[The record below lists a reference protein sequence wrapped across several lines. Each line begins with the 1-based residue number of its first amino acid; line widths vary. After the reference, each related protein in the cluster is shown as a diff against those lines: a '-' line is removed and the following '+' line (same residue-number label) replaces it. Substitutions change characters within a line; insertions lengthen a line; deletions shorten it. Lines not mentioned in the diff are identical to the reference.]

1 MTAALS
7 IPVPGKFSTVNSNS
21 LGSSATD
28 VDVRTLTILA
38 FSATAGVL
46 VEFYDFAIFGFAAA
60 SAFPNLFFPKL
71 PPTQALIFSY
81 LAYAAGHPARLLGA
95 FIFGHFGDKSGRKFA
110 FLINIVVVGAS
121 TCLTGLLPGYRTI
134 GIAAPILLV
143 LLRIIQGIG
152 VGGEFGG
159 ATSLLAVFGA
169 KRRSRA
175 FWMPL
180 ANLGLAL
187 GIMSASGMFLLLR
200 NSFTTSGWR
209 LAMLFSAVIV
219 IPALVVRYKLSDSP
233 LFQQLKQRQQLAR
246 LPSFGVFRRHAAPIL
261 LLAAVSA
268 FQSLDTA
275 VTGTYI
281 VSFMHLA
288 GIPLATAAIIIFL
301 SRFADVTG
309 VLLSGPL
316 ADICKRRRLAY
327 FAIAATMLVS
337 YPFALAI
344 VGRHIVL
351 AAVLQCLIVLFGMGL
366 LHGLVP
372 ILTSETFP
380 TRFRYSGAGISYGLS
395 GILAGM
401 IAPALLARLIG
412 QDVVHRWHYLPA
424 IYAIYGAAAMIAL
437 LFIRET
443 RNIRLEDLDGLE
455 VRDAAKDGHANH
467 NPSQLVDSRAMKGV
481 GCFVLVLCLAL
492 WFANTVHAQENPLQA
507 PPAVTSDPAAD
518 PEFPATMGRPDIPS
532 HGAKVY
538 SVIYIASGAGPHPTV
553 LMLHGFPGNEKNLDL
568 AYSIRRAGWNVLVP
582 FYRGAWG
589 SGGTFSFTHALED
602 AQASI
607 DFLRAPENAKKN
619 RIDSSRIVVLGHSM
633 GGFVAAYLTAHDPQV
648 LA

>member
-1 MTAALS
+1 MGETLMTSVLNL
-7 IPVPGKFSTVNSNS
+7 PVAKEPSSGRAYMSENSVS
-21 LGSSATD
+21 RADT
-28 VDVRTLTILA
+28 RTLIILT

-60 SAFPNLFFPKL
+60 SAFPEIFFPKL
-71 PPTQALIFSY
+71 PPTQALVFSY

-95 FIFGHFGDKSGRKFA
+95 FIFGHFGDRSGRKFA

-121 TCLTGLLPGYRTI
+121 TCLTGLLPGYATI

-159 ATSLLAVFGA
+159 ATSLLAEFGA

-175 FWMPL
+175 FWMSL

-187 GIMSASGMFLLLR
+187 GIMAASGMFLLLR
-200 NSFTTSGWR
+200 KSFATTGWR
-209 LAMLFSAVIV
+209 VAMLLSAVIA
-219 IPALVVRYKLSDSP
+219 IPALIARYKLSDSP

-246 LPSFGVFRRHAAPIL
+246 LPSFAVFRRHAAPIL
-261 LLAAVSA
+261 LLATVSA
-268 FQSLDTA
+268 FQNLDTA

-327 FAIAATMLVS
+327 FAIGATMLIS

-344 VGRHIVL
+344 VGRHVVL
-351 AAVLQCLIVLFGMGL
+351 VAVLQCLIVLFGMGL
-366 LHGLVP
+366 LHGLAP

-380 TRFRYSGAGISYGLS
+380 TKFRYSGTGISYGLS

-401 IAPALLARLIG
+401 IAPPLLASLIG
-412 QDVVHRWHYLPA
+412 QDVAHHWHYLPLV
-424 IYAIYGAAAMIAL
+424 YAVYGSAAMLAL

-443 RNIRLEDLDGLE
+443 RDVRLEDLD
-455 VRDAAKDGHANH
+455 
-467 NPSQLVDSRAMKGV
+467 
-481 GCFVLVLCLAL
+481 
-492 WFANTVHAQENPLQA
+492 
-507 PPAVTSDPAAD
+507 TS
-518 PEFPATMGRPDIPS
+518 ET
-532 HGAKVY
+532 
-538 SVIYIASGAGPHPTV
+538 
-553 LMLHGFPGNEKNLDL
+553 
-568 AYSIRRAGWNVLVP
+568 
-582 FYRGAWG
+582 
-589 SGGTFSFTHALED
+589 
-602 AQASI
+602 
-607 DFLRAPENAKKN
+607 
-619 RIDSSRIVVLGHSM
+619 
-633 GGFVAAYLTAHDPQV
+633 
-648 LA
+648 